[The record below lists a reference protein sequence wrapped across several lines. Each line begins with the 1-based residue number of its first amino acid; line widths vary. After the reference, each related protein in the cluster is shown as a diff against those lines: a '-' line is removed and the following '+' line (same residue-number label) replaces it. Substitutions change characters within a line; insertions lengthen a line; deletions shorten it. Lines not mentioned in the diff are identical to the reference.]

1 MYTRQQWATDLLH
14 AIGNTNPMQS
24 VVDWV
29 VSWTKL
35 ETKTGGGASYN
46 LLNTTQLM
54 PGSTSFNNLGGGVG
68 VQNYPTY
75 SEGIAAN
82 AKVLMN
88 GTYQGLLTAL
98 QQNDINSLGFGGGQS
113 VSPGV
118 QSGLNRWCSNCYT
131 GQDIINNISASS
143 LSDTFNGSSQSVPG
157 VQTSNIPTVTLS
169 TGSSSQSSPTA
180 CAPWDIPCMML
191 QLVHTDWFIRATIVV
206 VGLAVAIIGIFV
218 LFVGHGA
225 EVKS

>member
-1 MYTRQQWATDLLH
+1 MYTRQQWAVDLLH

-46 LLNTTQLM
+46 LLNTTQQM
-54 PGSTSFNNLGGGVG
+54 PGSTNFNNLGGGVG

-113 VSPGV
+113 VSSGV
-118 QSGLNRWCSNCYT
+118 QSGLNRWCSGCYT
-131 GQDIINNISASS
+131 GQDIINHISASS
-143 LSDTFNGSSQSVPG
+143 ASDPFNGTPQSTGTPSG
-157 VQTSNIPTVTLS
+157 LPQNITLS
-169 TGSSSQSSPTA
+169 TGTPNTSPTS
-180 CAPWDIPCMML
+180 CAPWDIPCL
-191 QLVHTDWFIRATIVV
+191 LTQLVHTDWFVRAVIIT

-225 EVKS
+225 EA